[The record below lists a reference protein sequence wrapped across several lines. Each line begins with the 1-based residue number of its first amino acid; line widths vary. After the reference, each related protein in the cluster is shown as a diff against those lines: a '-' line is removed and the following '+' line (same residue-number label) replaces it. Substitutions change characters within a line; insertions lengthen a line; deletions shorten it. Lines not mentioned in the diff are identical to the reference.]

1 MKTKIILL
9 IFSFCLLFSCSDK
22 DDDLKKGSDWTVKL
36 SISNFQEDCSLI
48 VFAALADN
56 IVLTEKTTQIPA
68 EAQKLTLP
76 NYEFSGKGKQLI
88 IITSGGNSGTTEIP
102 LNYVIEIFENNVL
115 RDTKTF
121 SVLDLKTFSE
131 TYIIDSQD

>member
-22 DDDLKKGSDWTVKL
+22 GDDLKKGSDWTVKL

-88 IITSGGNSGTTEIP
+88 IIASGANCNQLDTR
-102 LNYVIEIFENNVL
+102 LNFVIEIFENNVL
-115 RDTKTF
+115 RDTKTL
-121 SVLDLKTFSE
+121 SVLETFSE
-131 TYIIDSQD
+131 TYIIDSQN